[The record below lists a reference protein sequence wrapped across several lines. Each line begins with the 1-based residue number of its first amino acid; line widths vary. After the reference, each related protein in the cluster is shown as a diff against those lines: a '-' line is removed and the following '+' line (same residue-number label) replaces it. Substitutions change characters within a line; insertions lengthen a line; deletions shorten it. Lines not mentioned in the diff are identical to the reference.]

1 MIKVKHEKSTS
12 LTFVKSNAR
21 SESAKYYL
29 SCIIFS
35 QTKSLKR
42 TKVRWL
48 QTQTI
53 ERHITCIL
61 LDIESRSLRISCRF
75 FVPRMFLNVVW
86 ASSLIGSE
94 FKKKWPRDWTK
105 MRQNSSFIII
115 IGIMI
120 LFNNSSSSYLVEW

>member
-1 MIKVKHEKSTS
+1 MIKEKHEKSTS

-29 SCIIFS
+29 TCILFS

-42 TKVRWL
+42 TKMRWF

-105 MRQNSSFIII
+105 MMPNSSFIS
-115 IGIMI
+115 
-120 LFNNSSSSYLVEW
+120 LYAVLTKYFVDNDR

>member
-1 MIKVKHEKSTS
+1 MFLTFLPAQPLSPTALSPHQAQSGKLSSMMKKRCLLIKVKHEKSTS

-29 SCIIFS
+29 TCILFS

-42 TKVRWL
+42 TKMRWF

-86 ASSLIGSE
+86 ASSLIG
-94 FKKKWPRDWTK
+94 
-105 MRQNSSFIII
+105 
-115 IGIMI
+115 
-120 LFNNSSSSYLVEW
+120 